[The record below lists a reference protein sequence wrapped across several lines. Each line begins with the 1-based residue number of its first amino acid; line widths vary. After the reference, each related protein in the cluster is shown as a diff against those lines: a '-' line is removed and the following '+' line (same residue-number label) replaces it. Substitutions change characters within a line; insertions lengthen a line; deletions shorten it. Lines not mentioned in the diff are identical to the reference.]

1 MDRVLQRA
9 EQDVLRLL
17 LLFTLPLLLLAF
29 AGHRAEAQMSN
40 PSGDL
45 RLELS
50 QSERELYV
58 YIDGERV
65 ATHPV
70 AVGQPEY
77 PTPTG
82 QYGIH
87 RVDWNSDWT
96 PPDSDW
102 SADREHKE
110 PGDPDNPMGRAR
122 ILYKG
127 SYSIHGTDVIESL
140 GEAASHG
147 SIRVANEVAMEL
159 ARLIMEYGGAA
170 RSESWYEEARVNPT
184 EMRQV
189 SIPDP
194 VPLVIYE

>member
-65 ATHPV
+65 AT
-70 AVGQPEY
+70 
-77 PTPTG
+77 
-82 QYGIH
+82 
-87 RVDWNSDWT
+87 
-96 PPDSDW
+96 
-102 SADREHKE
+102 
-110 PGDPDNPMGRAR
+110 
-122 ILYKG
+122 
-127 SYSIHGTDVIESL
+127 
-140 GEAASHG
+140 
-147 SIRVANEVAMEL
+147 
-159 ARLIMEYGGAA
+159 
-170 RSESWYEEARVNPT
+170 
-184 EMRQV
+184 
-189 SIPDP
+189 
-194 VPLVIYE
+194 